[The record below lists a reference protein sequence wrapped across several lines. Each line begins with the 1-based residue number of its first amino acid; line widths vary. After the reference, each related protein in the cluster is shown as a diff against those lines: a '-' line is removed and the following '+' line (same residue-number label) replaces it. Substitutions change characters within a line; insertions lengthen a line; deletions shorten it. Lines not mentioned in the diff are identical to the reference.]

1 MADDADRAD
10 QEVERTMNEALRK
23 RLPDGP
29 VANGRCHYCDEPVP
43 DGMRWCDVDCRDAW
57 EALARRRR

>member
-10 QEVERTMNEALRK
+10 QEVERALKEVLAR
-23 RLPDGP
+23 RPEGP
-29 VANGRCHYCDEPVP
+29 AANGHCHYCGEPVP